1 MAPSTGLLHPS
12 LHTDHLLPKRSR
24 LTSPRPHRGGLPHQ
38 SRPTSRSRSL
48 GHPRPSTSP
57 GLLPRR
63 SLIRL
68 PSRSPG
74 LLPQRGPRSQH
85 TVHPL
90 PHLSPRTSPSLPTS
104 RSQGL
109 PTNHRRPA
117 RSHPST
123 PPHQSLPNSSTP
135 LSPRILHPPM
145 CSPPS
150 SRMILG
156 HKLSLICPRSPAS
169 MSSARRT

>member
-1 MAPSTGLLHPS
+1 MEPPKLPPSTRMEPPRPRPTPSTGLLHPS
-12 LHTDHLLPKRSR
+12 QHTDHLLPKRSR

-48 GHPRPSTSP
+48 GHPHPSTSP

-74 LLPQRGPRSQH
+74 LLPQRGLRSQH

-109 PTNHRRPA
+109 PT
-117 RSHPST
+117 
-123 PPHQSLPNSSTP
+123 SSTP